1 MVAPSS
7 QAEEAPAELIS
18 VLPAGALHH
27 VFDYLEPRSLCAV
40 GATCRQWRGLQ
51 GDAAANQARR
61 CCSQHLAPDHTANR
75 ALIAAGATALV
86 QLLAPCHRQH
96 CNHSGRPC
104 LMAASLP
111 WVHWVFHCL

>member
-1 MVAPSS
+1 MALSS

-61 CCSQHLAPDHTANR
+61 CCSQHLAPDHTASR
-75 ALIAAGATALV
+75 AADSSWGNSPCAAACPLPHAAL
-86 QLLAPCHRQH
+86 
-96 CNHSGRPC
+96 
-104 LMAASLP
+104 
-111 WVHWVFHCL
+111 